1 MPGGWLN
8 MKREY
13 PMIKAIPALALTAAL
28 LLGTAGASFGQED
41 IIDATMAKE
50 INKIA
55 KGFGKAKLEADSRGD
70 PMISGEAG
78 DTLYTIYFY
87 GCDEETHEGCTSLSF
102 YAGFTW
108 DKANAEV
115 ANQWNYDKR
124 YGKAFVADDE
134 GPGMKGD
141 AKEAYI
147 ALQWDVDLTNGT
159 TRDNMDAIIDTWVTN
174 LGLFGDFLGE
184 NT

>member
-1 MPGGWLN
+1 
-8 MKREY
+8 
-13 PMIKAIPALALTAAL
+13 MIKAIPALALTAAL
-28 LLGTAGASFGQED
+28 MLGTATTSFAQED
-41 IIDATMAKE
+41 IIDASMGKE
-50 INKIA
+50 ITKIA
-55 KGFGKAKLEADSRGD
+55 KGFGKAKLEEDSRGD
-70 PMISGEAG
+70 PMISGEV
-78 DTLYTIYFY
+78 DKTLYTIYFY

-108 DKANAEV
+108 DEASAEV

-147 ALQWDVDLTNGT
+147 ALQWDVDLTSGV
-159 TRDNMDAIIDTWVTN
+159 TRDNMDAVIDTWVTN
-174 LGLFGDFLGE
+174 LGLFNDFLAE